1 LILKALASGMTAVDS
16 YTRLA
21 FLGELADLLKREK
34 THLRR
39 VRVLFGWLAVGLV
52 ASGRNSVVTARR
64 K

>member
-1 LILKALASGMTAVDS
+1 MTAVDS